1 MGSRFFLRALA
12 SRVFALNGLAGFWQ
26 NGGMEEHPQA
36 RYIVEVLGKAG
47 FIAYYAG
54 GWVRDFLL
62 NHPSDDIDIAT
73 NAPPETIQAL
83 FPHTVPIGIAFG
95 IILVI
100 VEGHQYEV
108 ATFRQ
113 DLDYSDG
120 RRPGRVEFSTAVE
133 DAKRRDFTINGMFY
147 DPFKDEIFD
156 YVGGKTDLEAK
167 IIRAI
172 GNPHERIKE
181 DRLRMMRGVRLACR
195 FGFKIEPETEKAIRA
210 HAKELFPAVAIER
223 IWQEFTK
230 GHDFRKLR
238 PMLIQLHEFGLLEAI
253 FPELHGISLTE
264 IETRLAPI
272 KEYPFD
278 APVIASILALFPG
291 TTLLQQI
298 QLCKKLKLSNL
309 DQQFVSFLFHAKD
322 LCQIDQTQ
330 QRPISLSEW
339 AYFYANAFAAV
350 SLQIIAC
357 HLDERRRAAFFREHD
372 ERIDLLKRSI
382 ERIRKHDPIVKSDDL
397 VQAGIVPGKTMGLLL
412 EEADD
417 IAINEQLHEPTPI
430 IERLKKSPLWP
441 I

>member
-1 MGSRFFLRALA
+1 M
-12 SRVFALNGLAGFWQ
+12 
-26 NGGMEEHPQA
+26 GGMEEHPQA

-113 DLDYSDG
+113 DLDYRDG
-120 RRPGRVEFSTAVE
+120 RRPARVEFTTAVE
-133 DAKRRDFTINGMFY
+133 DARRRDFTINGMFY
-147 DPFKDEIFD
+147 DPFKDEILD
-156 YVGGKTDLEAK
+156 YVDGKADLEAK

-230 GHDFRKLR
+230 GHDFGKLR
-238 PMLIQLHEFGLLEAI
+238 PMLIQLHEFGLLETI
-253 FPELHGISLTE
+253 FPELQGISLQE
-264 IETRLAPI
+264 IEMRLAPL

-278 APVIASILALFPG
+278 APVIASILALFPESA
-291 TTLLQQI
+291 LAQQI

-322 LCQIDQTQ
+322 LVHIDQTQ
-330 QRPISLSEW
+330 KRPIPLSEW
-339 AYFYANAFAAV
+339 AYFYANSFAAV
-350 SLQIIAC
+350 SLQVIAC
-357 HLDERRRAAFFREHD
+357 HLDARRRAAFFREHE
-372 ERIDLLKRSI
+372 ERMDLLRRSI

-397 VQAGIVPGKTMGLLL
+397 AKAGISPGKAMGLLL
-412 EEADD
+412 EEADE
-417 IAINEQLHEPTPI
+417 IAINEQIHEPGPI
-430 IERLKKSPLWP
+430 IERLKKSPAWP